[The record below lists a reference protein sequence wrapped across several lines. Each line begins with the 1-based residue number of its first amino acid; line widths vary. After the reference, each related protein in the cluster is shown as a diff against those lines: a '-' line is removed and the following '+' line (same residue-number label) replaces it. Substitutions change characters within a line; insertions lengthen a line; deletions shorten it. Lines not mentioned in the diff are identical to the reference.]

1 MKKISSLL
9 LSLIALP
16 LIIGGCS
23 NSSSEE
29 PYNPGGGGGGSGVYF
44 NDEQGLAFYPLDDG
58 TFGVRIGY
66 ATELSKIEIPAVFR
80 NKEVTTILENGF
92 ENNSHYHEE
101 NKLRS
106 ITLPDTIKV
115 IQYYSFSFDLLEE
128 FKYEGSTKE
137 FSEIE
142 FHERWYYVDNSDLKF
157 IFNDKTFKYSEAYN
171 SIYASFN
178 ERKYQNLETRN
189 LYIENQSNG
198 FSIYKKSDYHFF
210 RDLKISSN
218 EYEIEIEDET
228 IVNNKM
234 EPLSVGSTKMNVKYD
249 KMKMTLNLNVGH
261 LQSMSDD
268 IYLENEYYNYNGITE
283 YSIGDI
289 INLPLNAY
297 VYYSNNI
304 NGRDPE
310 YYYPKYET
318 EYNQGTKTQ
327 KRAEKEKGQYSQYA
341 YLFIEGYY
349 VKEISGYFV
358 INDKVKNDYIKSI
371 STANHLYIHFLNES
385 EFSPV
390 SPVVYKDSSNKV
402 DFAPGT
408 VGTYGGTYIDVELG
422 KTYSGSTGDVV
433 FNATDLINFAVKSP
447 RNYWFTPAFSSMKL
461 DNGQYCYHIF
471 LSINSD
477 GGLDFVGYAI

>member
-29 PYNPGGGGGGSGVYF
+29 PYNPGGGGGGSGTYF

-66 ATELSKIEIPAVFR
+66 ATELSKIEIPAMFR
-80 NKEVTTILENGF
+80 SKTVTTILENGF
-92 ENNSHYHEE
+92 QNNSHYGEE
-101 NKLRS
+101 NKLRN

-115 IQYYSFSFDLLEE
+115 IENHSFSFDLLEE
-128 FKYEGSTKE
+128 FKYDGSTKS
-137 FSEIE
+137 FGEIE
-142 FHERWYYVDNSDLKF
+142 FHECWYDNDVNSDLKF
-157 IFNDKTFKYSEAYN
+157 IFSDKTFKYSETYN

-189 LYIENQSNG
+189 LYIENQSNE
-198 FSIYKKSDYHFF
+198 FSIYKKSDYQFF
-210 RDLKISSN
+210 RDFQIPSN
-218 EYEIEIEDET
+218 EYEIEIVDET
-228 IVNNKM
+228 IVNYDM
-234 EPLSVGSTKMNVKYD
+234 EPLNVGSTKMHVKYD
-249 KMKMTLNLNVGH
+249 KMRMTLNLNVSH

-268 IYLENEYYNYNGITE
+268 IYLENEYFNYNGITE

-297 VYYSNNI
+297 VYYT
-304 NGRDPE
+304 
-310 YYYPKYET
+310 T
-318 EYNQGTKTQ
+318 EYLNEPNYNKIESYCNSGVKTQ
-327 KRAEKEKGQYSQYA
+327 KRAEKEKGQYFQYA

-349 VKEISGYFV
+349 VKEVFGCFT

-385 EFSPV
+385 GYSPV
-390 SPVVYKDSSNKV
+390 SPKVYKSESNKV
-402 DFAPGT
+402 DMGSGT

-422 KTYSGSTGDVV
+422 KTYSGSSGDVT
-433 FNATDLINFAVKSP
+433 FAKTDRIYIQVNSP
-447 RNYWFTPAFSSMKL
+447 YYFSLTPTYRSLKL
-461 DNGQYCYHIF
+461 DNNQYCYHLF
-471 LSINSD
+471 LSIRSY
-477 GGLDFVGYAI
+477 GMLIEVGYAI